1 MKQRLCVCGLPNPQ
15 TLGTFRFSQPL
26 GALIRPMSTG
36 LISCQI
42 RSWGFPLQSLFP
54 SRRWQLSP
62 DASPSCRCANNQA
75 MSQDKSQTTRCKHRI
90 TSQTLHM
97 TKPSETP
104 STSGCCSTRRS
115 DTLLRRF
122 RPKQSRCSPEAS
134 APPGCSP
141 SPAMSGPSPRAPLM
155 QLPCP
160 TPKRPAKAHY
170 RGLLAGE
177 MGLSLA
183 RLPTLLGFVA
193 L

>member
-1 MKQRLCVCGLPNPQ
+1 MEQRLFVCGLPHPQ

-26 GALIRPMSTG
+26 GALIRPMPAG

-42 RSWGFPLQSLFP
+42 RSWGFPLQSFFP
-54 SRRWQLSP
+54 SCRWRLSP
-62 DASPSCRCANNQA
+62 VDSPSCRCASNQA
-75 MSQDKSQTTRCKHRI
+75 KSQDKSQTTQCKHRI
-90 TSQTLHM
+90 MSQALHT

-104 STSGCCSTRRS
+104 PTSGYCSTRRS

-134 APPGCSP
+134 APPGYSP
-141 SPAMSGPSPRAPLM
+141 SRARPEPSSRAPLM
-155 QLPCP
+155 RLPCL
-160 TPKRPAKAHY
+160 TPKRPAKTHY

-177 MGLSLA
+177 MGLPLA
-183 RLPTLLGFVA
+183 RPPTLLGFST